1 MTRAGL
7 AAVYAVFAVYAAI
20 VLLTS
25 PGDALN
31 TFATDWLYQALI
43 AAAAAIAAA
52 RAIHVEQDRLA
63 WSVIAAALA
72 STSIAELFFIAVEPD
87 GYPSVSDLF
96 WIAFYPLAYIGMVL
110 LLRRRARAIARP
122 LWLDGLTA
130 SVAAAALGAAVLL
143 EVVLSTAEGSRAEV
157 ATNLAYPLG
166 DVLLLSAVFGVFS
179 LAGWRIEGRW
189 LLLGLGLLATA
200 VADGVYLFTVDT
212 YQAGSAIDV
221 LWPLS
226 SLLIATAAWVRTH
239 DESQLRTHGRPLLA
253 VPAVC
258 ALAAIQI
265 LVYDHFARLN
275 LVAVGLAAL
284 TLLLVIVRLG
294 LTFRENIRLLAFKQH
309 EALTDALTGLGN
321 RRRLLAD
328 LEGARAADAPTP
340 CCCVRPQ
347 RLQALQRHLR
357 PPGRRR
363 AARRLGEQPRRAS
376 SAGAA
381 RPTGWAATSSACCS
395 RTTSAD
401 ERAVARAPARARRAR
416 RGLRGHAARTAS
428 SLLPG
433 RPRRRA
439 RRCGSPTSACTRTR
453 SAAARG
459 AERQQHGRAAA
470 GARRARPELG
480 DHLERRRRLAARGRR
495 DACGLDGRGARRL
508 VRRAAELHDVGK
520 VAIPTRSC
528 TSPARSTT
536 RVGVHAPPHARS
548 ASGSSR
554 AAPALAAGRALVRSS
569 HERWD
574 GARLPRRPR
583 RRGDPARRAHHR
595 VCDAFDAMTSDR
607 PYRAARSAD
616 EALAEL
622 RRCAGTQFDPRSSTR
637 SPPSCESASQR
648 PSQRPS
654 RSVGRAHEPDEV
666 RRRAADEERGLDGVP
681 GARPVRDEADDR
693 RRRDEND
700 RHDAVQADAA
710 AIPGGAVAHSPKD
723 CPRACPARRR
733 CRRVRSVRSR
743 ALPSRP

>member
-43 AAAAAIAAA
+43 AAAAVIAAA

-294 LTFRENIRLLAFKQH
+294 LTFRENARLFALTHH
-309 EALTDALTGLGN
+309 ESLTDALTGIGN

-328 LEGARAADAPTP
+328 LHRALEPPTP
-340 CCCVRPQ
+340 PTLLMIFDLNGFKGYNDSFGHPAGDALLVRLAEKLSASLGGVGAPY
-347 RLQALQRHLR
+347 
-357 PPGRRR
+357 
-363 AARRLGEQPRRAS
+363 RLGGDEFCVVAPIEPGEAELLIDRTC
-376 SAGAA
+376 AA
-381 RPTGWAATSSACCS
+381 LVEKGEGFEVTSSFGAVVLPDEATDVS
-395 RTTSAD
+395 VALSLAD
-401 ERAVARAPARARRAR
+401 ERLYAQKQAR
-416 RGLRGHAARTAS
+416 RGDTSQSMDAFVEALATQEPSLHAH
-428 SLLPG
+428 LEG
-433 RPRRRA
+433 V
-439 RRCGSPTSACTRTR
+439 
-453 SAAARG
+453 AALALEVGKRLG
-459 AERQQHGRAAA
+459 LAAGELEELSRAAQ
-470 GARRARPELG
+470 
-480 DHLERRRRLAARGRR
+480 
-495 DACGLDGRGARRL
+495 
-508 VRRAAELHDVGK
+508 LHDLGK
-520 VAIPTRSC
+520 VAVPQEILDKPGALDEREWEFIHQHTVVGERILRA
-528 TSPARSTT
+528 SPAFRD
-536 RVGVHAPPHARS
+536 
-548 ASGSSR
+548 
-554 AAPALAAGRALVRSS
+554 AATIVRSS

-574 GARLPRRPR
+574 GTGYPDGLAGEEIP
-583 RRGDPARRAHHR
+583 PASRIVSA
-595 VCDAFDAMTSDR
+595 CDAFEAMTSTR
-607 PYRAARSAD
+607 PYRMARPVD

-622 RRCAGTQFDPRSSTR
+622 RRCSGTQFDPAVVDVLVTI
-637 SPPSCESASQR
+637 
-648 PSQRPS
+648 
-654 RSVGRAHEPDEV
+654 V
-666 RRRAADEERGLDGVP
+666 RERV
-681 GARPVRDEADDR
+681 
-693 RRRDEND
+693 
-700 RHDAVQADAA
+700 AA
-710 AIPGGAVAHSPKD
+710 A
-723 CPRACPARRR
+723 
-733 CRRVRSVRSR
+733 
-743 ALPSRP
+743 